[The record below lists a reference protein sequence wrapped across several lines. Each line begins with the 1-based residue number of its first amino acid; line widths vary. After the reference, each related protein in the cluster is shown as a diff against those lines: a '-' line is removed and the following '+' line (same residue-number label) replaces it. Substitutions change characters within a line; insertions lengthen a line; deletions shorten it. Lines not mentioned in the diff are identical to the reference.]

1 VTETTTREQRE
12 LPMTAKKEEMKET
25 PYKMNGMD
33 TVLML
38 YTTAGGRKNFV
49 SVFEGKADTNF

>member
-1 VTETTTREQRE
+1 
-12 LPMTAKKEEMKET
+12 MTAKKEEMKET